1 MAHEKE
7 YEIVVNGTQHTVS
20 TEVMTFSALVAIAY
34 PGHPED
40 PNSIF
45 SITFEHAESK
55 PHHGTLAIGGS
66 VMVKKHGTIFDV
78 VKTIRS

>member
-7 YEIVVNGTQHTVS
+7 YEIIVNGTPHLVL
-20 TEVMTFSALVAIAY
+20 TEVMTFNSLIDIAY

-40 PNSIF
+40 PNVIF
-45 SITFEHAESK
+45 SITFEHAQSK
-55 PHHGTLAIGGS
+55 PHHGTLAAAGS
-66 VMVKKHGTIFDV
+66 VEVKKHGTIFDV